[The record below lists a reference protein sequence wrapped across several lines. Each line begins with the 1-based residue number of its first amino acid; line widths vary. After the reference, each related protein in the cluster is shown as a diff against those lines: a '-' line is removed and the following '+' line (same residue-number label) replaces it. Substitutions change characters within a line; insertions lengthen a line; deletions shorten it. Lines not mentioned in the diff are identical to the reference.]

1 MRCCIRTVFRQDAPI
16 LERVLPITY
25 NQASTLPDA
34 QANCHAIAAIAAFN
48 PPFPTIT
55 STNSQLIPPVNIGLA
70 NMTNIN
76 TRESP
81 QTINDSARAKIH
93 AKRVR
98 RRSKKR
104 EKRKSERQ
112 RMASKGATAESP
124 YPTIVD
130 EERED
135 YGIWPFR
142 QCPHNK
148 REKRALFRKRQK
160 QKKYGPCPMHD
171 KATRDPYPMA
181 YRQWANWQVAKAM
194 ETLQEHSRHPGVYTI
209 GDAPCTCSRKG

>member
-1 MRCCIRTVFRQDAPI
+1 MLHSGCFSAGTADLRKRDLTIA
-16 LERVLPITY
+16 Y
-25 NQASTLPDA
+25 NQATLLDNSYCALATSTA
-34 QANCHAIAAIAAFN
+34 SISHSS
-48 PPFPTIT
+48 TMT
-55 STNSQLIPPVNIGLA
+55 STNSELIPLFDRLA
-70 NMTNIN
+70 NMTNYD
-76 TRESP
+76 TPESR
-81 QTINDSARAKIH
+81 QATNSLVQAKIH

-98 RRSKKR
+98 RRAKKR

-112 RMASKGATAESP
+112 RMASKGATAGSP

-142 QCPHNK
+142 QFPLNK
-148 REKRALFRKRQK
+148 QEKRALFRKRQK

-171 KATRDPYPMA
+171 KGTQDPYPMA

-194 ETLQEHSRHPGVYTI
+194 EILQEHSRRPGVYTI
-209 GDAPCTCSRKG
+209 GDPPCTCSRKG